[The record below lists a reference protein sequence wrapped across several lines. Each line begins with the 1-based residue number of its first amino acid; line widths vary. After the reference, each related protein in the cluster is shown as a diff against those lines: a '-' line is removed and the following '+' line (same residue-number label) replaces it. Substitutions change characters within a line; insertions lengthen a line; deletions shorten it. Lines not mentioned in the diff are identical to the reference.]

1 MVDKMEFNQKE
12 KNLLLDAVGTL
23 LWEMEN
29 RLSVVQ
35 SPKELEQVRNLMQKL
50 VDDREKNNELS

>member
-12 KNLLLDAVGTL
+12 KNLLLDAGGTL

-35 SPKELEQVRNLMQKL
+35 SSKELEQVRNLMQKL

>member
-1 MVDKMEFNQKE
+1 MVNKMVFNQKE

-29 RLSVVQ
+29 RSSVVQ
-35 SPKELEQVRNLMQKL
+35 SSKELEQVRNLMQKL
-50 VDDREKNNELS
+50 VDDREKNNVLS

>member
-35 SPKELEQVRNLMQKL
+35 SSKELEQVRNLMQKL